1 MIFKAAMLE
10 QLEENFLAMLQ
21 SRIAMKI
28 IVVNRPL

>member
-10 QLEENFLAMLQ
+10 QFEENVLAMLQ

>member
-10 QLEENFLAMLQ
+10 QLEENVLAMLQ
-21 SRIAMKI
+21 SRMAMKI